1 MFTGGTVVR
10 IRLRP
15 WRLWALGSK
24 IIFGVL
30 MFAIPVA
37 VVAYFADQRDTGS
50 TGAALKVISAGTALA
65 ALFVA
70 AYTAYSAAVRGKK
83 KDTLEAWSKWS
94 DDSHVARAEV
104 SRVFGLEEITVEQAK
119 ALAGEFEMK
128 DKDGRGLT
136 VEKRQEMRRYV
147 AQDILN
153 GLERLAVGVELG
165 IYDEKVLRLLG
176 ATIIARTWERFEP
189 YVREKR
195 EQGPDKKRQSK
206 AYTELH
212 VLYQIMEEPRLIQ
225 TLRGSRKSVD
235 TARLKALRNR

>member
-15 WRLWALGSK
+15 WRLWSLGAK
-24 IIFGVL
+24 ILFGVL
-30 MFAIPVA
+30 MFTVPVA
-37 VVAYFADQRDTGS
+37 VVAYFANERDTHS
-50 TGAALKVISAGTALA
+50 TGAALKIVSAGTALA

-70 AYTAYSAAVRGKK
+70 AFSAYSGVVRSKK

-94 DDSHVARAEV
+94 DDSRVARTEV
-104 SRVFGLEEITVEQAK
+104 SDIFGLEEITVDQAK
-119 ALAGEFEMK
+119 ALAGDFEMK

-136 VEKRQEMRRYV
+136 IEKRQEMRGYV
-147 AQDILN
+147 AHDILN

-189 YVREKR
+189 YVKAKR
-195 EQGPDKKRQSK
+195 EQGSNKARQSK

-235 TARLKALRNR
+235 TARLIALRHR